1 MNFLKTSVQAE
12 IDIRM
17 ISAAYIA
24 FIGKSGKTCHYL
36 HVSISPSLQHGQMR
50 VEKPH
55 QPWVICQLQETAH
68 LQEIKAE
75 KQGECEQ

>member
-1 MNFLKTSVQAE
+1 M
-12 IDIRM
+12 
-17 ISAAYIA
+17 
-24 FIGKSGKTCHYL
+24 CHYL
-36 HVSISPSLQHGQMR
+36 RILISPSLQHGQMR

-55 QPWVICQLQETAH
+55 QPWVIFQLQETAY